1 MSRRPT
7 LRVSSDN
14 RLNPALAAEV
24 GGLRGGM
31 LAAAEARPLPAR
43 FSAVPHPDRPAM
55 VVVDEQT
62 GRSTTVGLFAYGA
75 LREALTDL
83 FPGA

>member
-1 MSRRPT
+1 MNRG
-7 LRVSSDN
+7 LRISGDDA
-14 RLNPALAAEV
+14 LNPTLAAEL

-43 FSAVPHPDRPAM
+43 FSAVPHPDRAAM

-83 FPGA
+83 FPDA